1 MFDLRYHVASLAAVF
16 VALAIG
22 ILVGVGISGR
32 GLVDDLERDRLNGD
46 IAELRDELDAARDGS
61 EQTEAERRA
70 ASEAVRRAFPL
81 LAADR
86 LDGQRVAVVF
96 VGSVDPAV
104 ASAIDGA
111 VGAGGGNVSSIRS
124 IEAPIDDARLE
135 SMQRSLRGNPELA
148 GYAGE
153 RQLDQL
159 GRAIGR
165 ELALGDETPLL
176 DMLGPAL
183 VEQASGDARRRV
195 DGVVV
200 VRSADPQAGPTGR
213 FVKGLYSGLGSAGV
227 PAVGVE
233 AADAEPTAV
242 PAFSGGGLSTVRGID
257 EPFGRLALVLLLAG
271 GEPGDYGADAED
283 AVPEIEPLPPDQGE

>member
-61 EQTEAERRA
+61 EQTDAERRA

-200 VRSADPQAGPTGR
+200 VR
-213 FVKGLYSGLGSAGV
+213 
-227 PAVGVE
+227 
-233 AADAEPTAV
+233 
-242 PAFSGGGLSTVRGID
+242 
-257 EPFGRLALVLLLAG
+257 
-271 GEPGDYGADAED
+271 
-283 AVPEIEPLPPDQGE
+283 